1 MLNGAVDFD
10 VHGLA
15 GIRLLDASATDAA
28 AVHAQLGLPPARL
41 SGEPDLVIRY
51 VPQLRTNG
59 PLRLLGLDDAGFTS
73 DAFLVLRGRYKSH
86 ARVQIPFQEIGRRC
100 EIVCE
105 RGVGRVPLLTGI
117 INLIVLGKGAV
128 ALHAAAFRFN
138 GTGVLTTGWSKG
150 GKTETLLAFMA
161 HGAAYVG
168 DEWVYLSP
176 DGTRVYGLPEP
187 IRIWNWHL
195 ESMPQYRE
203 AITRAQRARLRMADL
218 VLRGLRRVTAG
229 GAGHRSTASRT
240 LNRVAPL
247 LQKQLC
253 VDVTPQ
259 RLFGPSSCA
268 ASSTPDRIFFIAS
281 QEAPEV
287 SVRPIDPRDVA
298 RRMVFSLQEEQ
309 RTLMSYYWKYRFAFP
324 GSANAIIDRSCE
336 LQETALMRALAGK
349 QAFEVRHPHP
359 VELPALYD
367 ALRPCCA

>member
-1 MLNGAVDFD
+1 MSESLDFD

-15 GIRLLDASATDAA
+15 GIRLLDAAPSDAA
-28 AVHAQLGLPPARL
+28 AVQAQLGLAPTRL
-41 SGEPDLVIRY
+41 NGEPDLVIRY
-51 VPQLRTNG
+51 VRQLRTNG
-59 PLRLLGLDDAGFTS
+59 PLRLLGLQDAGFTA
-73 DAFLVLRGRYKSH
+73 DAFLVLRGRYESR

-105 RGVGRVPLLTGI
+105 HGLGRVPLLTAI

-176 DGTRVYGLPEP
+176 DGSRVFGLPEP
-187 IRIWNWHL
+187 IRLWSWHL

-203 AITRAQRARLRMADL
+203 AISRGQRARLRVTAL
-218 VLRGLRRVTAG
+218 ALNGLRRVTAG
-229 GAGHRSTASRT
+229 GARHRSTASRT

-253 VDVTPQ
+253 VDIAPQ
-259 RLFGPSSCA
+259 RLFGPGACA
-268 ASSTPDRIFFIAS
+268 ASSSPDRVFFIAS

-287 SVRPIDPRDVA
+287 TVRPIDPREVA

-309 RTLMSYYWKYRFAFP
+309 KTLMSYYWKYRFAFP
-324 GSANAIIDRSCE
+324 ASANALIDRSCE
-336 LQETALMRALAGK
+336 LQEAALVRALTGK
-349 QAFEVRHPHP
+349 KAYEVRHPHP

-367 ALRPCCA
+367 ALRPCCV